1 MSKLKML
8 STEHSADTPFA
19 GRGIG
24 HFNPVPGQGS
34 SMVPLVG
41 VRELK
46 SLHGVRKKSNLG
58 SVTLWERVFVP
69 FSEDPYPDW

>member
-24 HFNPVPGQGS
+24 HFNPVPEQGS
-34 SMVPLVG
+34 SMVPLVE

-46 SLHGVRKKSNLG
+46 SLHDVRKKSNL
-58 SVTLWERVFVP
+58 SHSLRVFGP
-69 FSEDPYPDW
+69 FSVDSCPSW

>member
-46 SLHGVRKKSNLG
+46 SLHDVRKKKQSWLSHSLG
-58 SVTLWERVFVP
+58 ESLRPIF
-69 FSEDPYPDW
+69 